1 MPPESDITSDLPEP
15 EIETAL
21 IETTARPAAAEPAT
35 PMMAQFLDIKRQHPD
50 HLLFYRM
57 GDFYELFFDDAVKAS
72 AALDITLTKRG
83 KHDGGDI
90 PMCGV
95 PVHAADAYLARLIRQ
110 GFRVAICEQMEDPA
124 EAKKRGGK
132 QPVRRGVVRIV
143 TAGTITEDNLL
154 DSRRHNFLAAL
165 AEAAGELALASVEL
179 STGEVEFQPVDAA
192 QARLSPGELLIAD
205 RLLQRPDLFEVL
217 GDWKAVL
224 TPLPG
229 ARFDSESGRRRL
241 AQLYGVGTLDGFGTF
256 GRAEYA
262 AGGALLDYIDLT
274 QQGKHPKLGIP
285 RRISAGAVMEI
296 DAATRRNLELSQTLT
311 GERRGS
317 LLAVIDR
324 TVTGAGA
331 RRLAAELAGPLTDP
345 VVIGAR
351 LDLVETFVSDE
362 RFRGDIRAFLKECP
376 DMARALSRL
385 TLGRGGPRD
394 LAGLRDGLAATAR
407 IRPLVLARPE
417 AVPGSLL
424 RAAGQD
430 LGEHA
435 TLVDRLARAL
445 GQELPLMARDG
456 GFIAPGYSPELDEW
470 RGLRDESRR
479 MMAALQARYV
489 EETGVASLKI
499 RHNNVLGYY
508 IEVTPTHAAKLDYG
522 PGGRFIH
529 RQTMANAMRFTT
541 IELNEI
547 ETRIGQAGDKALALE
562 LALFEDLVGE
572 AVGRAEEIQ
581 RAAAALAALDVAA
594 GHGELAVERRYCR
607 PEIDESVAFEIV
619 GGRHPVVEASL
630 PAGTGFVGN
639 DCTLEAGRRL
649 WLLTG
654 PNMAGKS
661 TFLRQNALIA
671 VLAQIGSYVPA
682 ERAHIGIVDRLY
694 SRVGAA
700 DDLARGR
707 STFMVEMVETAAIL
721 NQSGP
726 KALVILDEIGR
737 GTATYDGLSIAWAA
751 VEHLHQ
757 SNRCRALF
765 ATHYHELTALAAR
778 LADLACY
785 TMRVKEWQG
794 DVVFL
799 HEVAPGAADRSYGIH
814 VAKLAGL
821 PKPVIARAEEVLEIL
836 EQGEA
841 GSALTRLADDL
852 PLFSAARRPTSKIAP
867 PSPSAIE
874 EAVKAINPD
883 ELTPRAALDLVY
895 RLVGLSRD

>member
-1 MPPESDITSDLPEP
+1 MSPESDSRTDLPEAD
-15 EIETAL
+15 IETA
-21 IETTARPAAAEPAT
+21 TGPVT

-72 AALDITLTKRG
+72 AALDITLTRRG
-83 KHDGGDI
+83 KHDGADI

-124 EAKKRGGK
+124 ETKKRGGK

-143 TAGTITEDNLL
+143 TSGTITEDNLL
-154 DSRRHNFLAAL
+154 DARRHNFLAAL

-179 STGEVEFQPVDAA
+179 STGEVEFQPLDATQVGA
-192 QARLSPGELLIAD
+192 ALARLAPGELLIAD
-205 RLLQRPDLFEVL
+205 RLLQRPELFEVL
-217 GDWKAVL
+217 GDWKSVL

-345 VVIGAR
+345 MLINAR
-351 LDLVETFVSDE
+351 LDLVECFVRDE
-362 RFRGDIRAFLKECP
+362 RFRDDIRAFLKECP

-417 AVPGSLL
+417 AVAGSLL
-424 RAAGQD
+424 RAAGTD

-445 GQELPLMARDG
+445 GEELPLLARDG
-456 GFIAPGYSPELDEW
+456 GFIASGYSSDLDEW
-470 RGLRDESRR
+470 RSLRDESRR

-508 IEVTPTHAAKLDYG
+508 IEVTPTHASKLDYG
-522 PGGRFIH
+522 AGGRFIH

-562 LALFEDLVGE
+562 LALFDDLVGE
-572 AVGRAEEIQ
+572 AVGRADEIQ
-581 RAAAALAALDVAA
+581 RAASALAALDVAA

-607 PEIDESVAFEIV
+607 PEIDESVAFEIT

-671 VLAQIGSYVPA
+671 VLAQIGCYVPA
-682 ERAHIGIVDRLY
+682 EKARIGIVDRLY

-757 SNRCRALF
+757 ANRCRALF

-821 PKPVIARAEEVLEIL
+821 PKPVIQRAEEVLEIL

-841 GSALTRLADDL
+841 GGALTRLADDL

-867 PSPSAIE
+867 PPPSPVE

-883 ELTPRAALDLVY
+883 ELTPKAALDLVY
-895 RLVGLSRD
+895 QLVGLSRG

>member
-1 MPPESDITSDLPEP
+1 MSPESDSRTDLPEAD
-15 EIETAL
+15 IETA
-21 IETTARPAAAEPAT
+21 TGPVT
-35 PMMAQFLDIKRQHPD
+35 PMMAQFLDIKRQHPE

-72 AALDITLTKRG
+72 AALDITLTRRG
-83 KHDGGDI
+83 KHDGADI

-143 TAGTITEDNLL
+143 TSGTITEDNLL
-154 DSRRHNFLAAL
+154 DARRHNFLAAL
-165 AEAAGELALASVEL
+165 ADAAGELALASVEL
-179 STGEVEFQPVDAA
+179 STGEVEFQPLDAA
-192 QARLSPGELLIAD
+192 QVGAALARLAPGELLIAD
-205 RLLQRPDLFEVL
+205 RLLQRPELFEVL
-217 GDWKAVL
+217 GDWKSVL

-345 VVIGAR
+345 MLINAR
-351 LDLVETFVSDE
+351 LDLVECFVRDE
-362 RFRGDIRAFLKECP
+362 RFRDDIRAFLKECP

-417 AVPGSLL
+417 AVAGSLL
-424 RAAGQD
+424 RAAGAD

-445 GQELPLMARDG
+445 GEELPLLARDG
-456 GFIAPGYSPELDEW
+456 GFIAGGYSSDLDEW
-470 RGLRDESRR
+470 RSLRDESRR

-508 IEVTPTHAAKLDYG
+508 IEVTPTHASKLDYG
-522 PGGRFIH
+522 AGGRFIH

-562 LALFEDLVGE
+562 LALFDDLVGE
-572 AVGRAEEIQ
+572 AVGRADEIQ
-581 RAAAALAALDVAA
+581 RAASALAALDVAA

-607 PEIDESVAFEIV
+607 PEIDESVAFEIT

-671 VLAQIGSYVPA
+671 VLAQIGCYVPA
-682 ERAHIGIVDRLY
+682 EKARIGIVDRLY

-757 SNRCRALF
+757 ANRCRALF

-821 PKPVIARAEEVLEIL
+821 PKPVIQRAEEVLEIL

-841 GSALTRLADDL
+841 GGALTRLADDL

-867 PSPSAIE
+867 PPPSPVE

-883 ELTPRAALDLVY
+883 ELTPKAALDLVY
-895 RLVGLSRD
+895 QLVGLSRG